1 MGDDMKKSFN
11 DLTQGEKAKLT
22 RANNKAE
29 KEFDEAIKE
38 VSKALYG
45 FLEKEIYPTR
55 DSAIEKAEK
64 VRDEKIAEAVAQ
76 YEKDHKQAMDWQ
88 ENHPEVVR
96 LQKIYDDIWQEQWK
110 IKSSK
115 RYWVEKSVGLQ

>member
-1 MGDDMKKSFN
+1 MKKSFN

-38 VSKALYG
+38 SSDALYG
-45 FLEKEIYPTR
+45 FLRKEIYPTR

-110 IKSSK
+110 IWSSK
-115 RYWVEKSVGLQ
+115 RNDVEKSVGLQ

>member
-22 RANNKAE
+22 RANNKAD

-45 FLEKEIYPTR
+45 FLRKEIYPTR
-55 DSAIEKAEK
+55 DAVIEKAEK
-64 VRDEKIAEAVAQ
+64 VRDEKIAEAVAE
-76 YEKDHKQAMDWQ
+76 YEKEREQALDWQ
-88 ENHPEVVR
+88 NTHPEVVR